1 MTQKA
6 KGNVMFSDL
15 AREWLDA
22 AKSKVKPS
30 SYAQYSKRI
39 EKNILPYFENA
50 RLREIDS
57 AAIAGYV
64 EHLQAEKFTEKYIYD
79 LTILLRSILKN
90 AAHTMGYPDP
100 TAGMEALKSG
110 REPSAPQAL
119 DHGDEFYRRLNKVLT
134 EDTDLTKCGI
144 LLTLY
149 TGLKIGELCAL
160 KWADIDLK
168 AGKITVVRSIQRIS
182 TEEGSTL
189 IFTESDKRA
198 REIPLTGTLCDILK
212 KWETRDE
219 YYLLSGNDAPIEPR
233 TMQYRLRALL
243 KKEYLPDV
251 SFSGLR
257 KLFIKRCISHGA
269 QVTVLADI
277 LGNSSV
283 QSAAAYCEK
292 PTLSGKIRT
301 IDLMV
306 EEVNILP

>member
-1 MTQKA
+1 MTYRRGKYPA
-6 KGNVMFSDL
+6 FCL
-15 AREWLDA
+15 AAEEWLEDIR
-22 AKSKVKPS
+22 SKVKLS
-30 SYAQYSKRI
+30 SYAQYKI
-39 EKNILPYFENA
+39 KLEKNILPFFG
-50 RLREIDS
+50 EIELDKIS
-57 AAIAGYV
+57 SEKVNEFYGYLLTVGTGESYAANI
-64 EHLQAEKFTEKYIYD
+64 LSLIKMIMKYLSRVYGI
-79 LTILLRSILKN
+79 
-90 AAHTMGYPDP
+90 PDP
-100 TAGMEALKSG
+100 TVGTGLSKSAAEHK
-110 REPSAPQAL
+110 RSDAY
-119 DHGDEFYRRLNKVLT
+119 DDESYKRLCSVLT
-134 EDTDLTKCGI
+134 CDTDLTKCGI

-168 AGKITVVRSIQRIS
+168 AGKITVTRSIQRIS

-283 QSAAAYCEK
+283 QSAVAYCEK

-301 IDLMV
+301 IDLMA
-306 EEVNILP
+306 EEVG